1 MPLKSARSGGMPPAF
16 TGNCVT
22 AGKPFACDANPVA
35 SLFVAGIMFL
45 SLRLQRVFRI
55 NIMVLALLV

>member
-1 MPLKSARSGGMPPAF
+1 MPPAF
-16 TGNCVT
+16 TGICVI

-45 SLRLQRVFRI
+45 SLRLQKGVQT
-55 NIMVLALLV
+55 NTMVLALLV